1 MRLFTG
7 LAIPDRIASRIT
19 WAIEELRPT
28 ADLRWSNPA
37 NLHITTKFIGAW
49 PEEKLPELQRTLAA
63 LEPTARFEVTVSH
76 FGFWPNPH
84 QPSIF
89 FAAVQP
95 STELQTL
102 ARRIGEALSVLGCE
116 PEKNTY
122 SPHITLARVKR
133 ANIGALREK
142 VAAMANMNNFDFG
155 SFAPQE
161 FFLYSSTPS
170 PEGSVYTKLSGFS
183 LIRSGPEAGQASETG
198 RASETGQ
205 A

>member
-7 LAIPDRIASRIT
+7 LSMPDHIVTRLT
-19 WAIEELRPT
+19 WAIDELRPT
-28 ADLRWSNPA
+28 ADLRWSKPA

-49 PEEKLPELQRTLAA
+49 PEDRLPELQSTLAA
-63 LEPTARFEVTVSH
+63 LEPPGSFEVTVSH

-95 STELQTL
+95 SAELQTV
-102 ARRIGEALSVLGCE
+102 ARRIDEALAVLGCE
-116 PEKNTY
+116 PEKHVY
-122 SPHITLARVKR
+122 SPHVTLARVKR

-155 SFAPQE
+155 SFTPQE
-161 FFLYSSTPS
+161 FHLYSSTPS
-170 PEGSVYTKLSGFS
+170 PEGSVYSS
-183 LIRSGPEAGQASETG
+183 LCSYSLVLPA
-198 RASETGQ
+198 
-205 A
+205 